1 MSHVTN
7 IFRTGAVI
15 KNLASAGKVHQNR
28 AQRDA
33 SSQPASQSSGETS
46 TIERSTSQLEKAAR
60 NLDRRLSLSVD
71 NATGK
76 VVFQIIDN
84 STGDIVRQIPP
95 EEMLEFVA
103 KFDEIRGLFFNN
115 IA

>member
-1 MSHVTN
+1 MSHMSN
-7 IFRTGAVI
+7 ISQIGALI
-15 KNLASAGKVHQNR
+15 KNLASSDKVHQNR
-28 AQRDA
+28 AQRDV
-33 SSQPASQSSGETS
+33 SSQPAPQSSGETS
-46 TIERSTSQLEKAAR
+46 TIENTTSHVDKMAR

-95 EEMLEFVA
+95 KEMLEFVA